1 MVEVMVAGTGV
12 DCVVSSRFAG
22 PGAHA
27 RALTFLRRLPLARP
41 AVREDGQPVA
51 AFAVESLAR
60 QQTAAREARRQR
72 RDAGMIVC

>member
-1 MVEVMVAGTGV
+1 MAGVTVAGTGV

-41 AVREDGQPVA
+41 TVREDGQPVA

>member
-1 MVEVMVAGTGV
+1 MPAVTVAGAGV
-12 DCVVSSRFAG
+12 GCVVSSRFAG
-22 PGAHA
+22 PAAHA

-41 AVREDGQPVA
+41 TVREDGQPVA